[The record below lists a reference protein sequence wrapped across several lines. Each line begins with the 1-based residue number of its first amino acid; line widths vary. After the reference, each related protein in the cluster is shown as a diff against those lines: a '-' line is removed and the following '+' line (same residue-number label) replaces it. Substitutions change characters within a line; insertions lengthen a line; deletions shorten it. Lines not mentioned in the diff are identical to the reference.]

1 MNEWERHVFYPLQAG
16 ATSTKLTG
24 AEAEPLEKK
33 KGAGAEPLE
42 KKQGARAGAAKK
54 YAAPQPWFNTC

>member
-1 MNEWERHVFYPLQAG
+1 MNESGMFFTTCKPEPLQQ
-16 ATSTKLTG
+16 KITG

-54 YAAPQPWFNTC
+54 NAAPQPWFNTC

>member
-1 MNEWERHVFYPLQAG
+1 LQAG